1 MTLKDIQKEI
11 LENKKRRGFNTTN
24 IEQEFCYLYLEIGE
38 VYEAYYNAPDT
49 FAEELADVAIFLLGI
64 AEIKGINLENEILQA
79 QTLGNLEKI
88 NFNVAN
94 IEKEFC
100 YLYGIVRIAYE
111 AYIKKPDKFPGKL
124 ADIAIYL
131 LRFAEINDIDLKAE
145 IYKKVEINKRRIYK
159 RNEAG
164 NWIKV

>member
-11 LENKKRRGFNTTN
+11 LANKKRRGFNTTN
-24 IEQEFCYLYLEIGE
+24 IKQEFCYLYVEIGE
-38 VYEAYYNAPDT
+38 AYEAYYNAPNT

-64 AEIKGINLENEILQA
+64 AEINGIDLENEILEA
-79 QTLGNLEKI
+79 ENHANRVKI
-88 NFNVAN
+88 SINIAN

-100 YLYGIVRIAYE
+100 YLYGIVRNAYD
-111 AYIKKPDKFPGKL
+111 AYIKRPEIFPEKL

-131 LRFAEINDIDLKAE
+131 LKFAEINNIDLKVE
-145 IYKKVEINKRRIYK
+145 IFKKVEINKRRIYK

-164 NWIKV
+164 NWVKA